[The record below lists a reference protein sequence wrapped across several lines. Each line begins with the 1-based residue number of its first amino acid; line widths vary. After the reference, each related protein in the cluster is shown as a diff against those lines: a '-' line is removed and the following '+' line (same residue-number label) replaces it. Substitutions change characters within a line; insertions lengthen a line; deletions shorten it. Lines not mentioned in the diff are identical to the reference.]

1 MPTCDIPAT
10 PASLCIWFS
19 GLALGSWL
27 GALTAGFP
35 MLLLILRRTVLE
47 DLMLQKGSLG
57 YQAYAARVKYRLLPG
72 VW

>member
-1 MPTCDIPAT
+1 
-10 PASLCIWFS
+10 
-19 GLALGSWL
+19 
-27 GALTAGFP
+27 

-47 DLMLQKGSLG
+47 DLMLQKGLLG